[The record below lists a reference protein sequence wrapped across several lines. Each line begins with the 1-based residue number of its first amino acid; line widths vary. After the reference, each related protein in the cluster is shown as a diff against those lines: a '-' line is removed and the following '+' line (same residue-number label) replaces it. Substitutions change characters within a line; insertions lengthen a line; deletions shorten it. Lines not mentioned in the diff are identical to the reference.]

1 MKAIEIRNKYLN
13 FFKNH
18 GHVVIPS
25 APLIPENDPSVL
37 FTTAGMQP
45 LVPYLLGETHPSGT
59 RLTDYQKCV
68 RTNDIEEVGDNR
80 HLTYFE
86 MLGNWSLGDYFKEE
100 SVQMSYD
107 FLTQE
112 LNIPAEK
119 LSVTCFAGDED
130 CERDNVTAE
139 CWKKAGIPEE
149 RIYFFGKDDNWWIA
163 GEEGPCGP
171 DTEMFY
177 DTGKP
182 KCSEECNPSCGCG
195 KYVEIWNNVF
205 MEFFKDKDGKYTK
218 LKQHNVDTGLGLERM
233 TMLLQGKETPFETEL
248 FAPIMDKLVELQ
260 KVDNIA
266 SRRIVAEHLRSSMM
280 ITCDGGRPSNVDR
293 GYILRRL
300 IRRMIRHMNKL
311 QISLDELST
320 LIDINVENLK
330 ELYPALES
338 NKETI
343 KTVLLEEKDKFVKTL
358 TKGEKEFVKEMENI
372 KADGKDILPG
382 TIVFRLY
389 DTYGFPP
396 EVTEELAT
404 ENGMKID
411 KEEFEKL
418 FKEHQEKSRAGAE
431 QKFKGGLAGNGEM
444 ETKYH
449 TATHLLNA
457 ALRVVLGSHVHQ
469 RGSNITA
476 ERMRFD
482 FSHPA
487 KMTDEEKQKTE
498 DLVNEWI
505 QAAIPVEHVEM
516 NKEDAIAQGAEAMF
530 IEKYGDIVS
539 VYKIGDKSL
548 ELCGG
553 PHVSNTSELGH
564 FKIKKEGEE
573 LYKYVKQGLD
583 YIKNAENKF
592 TDLINLEEG
601 TIRIGVSPTLTKE
614 FLLPY
619 LEIFHKKYPNI
630 NIEIDTKLWKTLI
643 QKLRN
648 GLLDILIIHLND
660 EKYDEDLK
668 IIKCKKKHDCLI
680 ASKKYK
686 DIIGEEISCINKAL
700 SISVGLESL

>member
-25 APLIPENDPSVL
+25 APVIPENDPSVL

-45 LVPYLLGETHPSGT
+45 LVPYLLGEPHPSGT

-68 RTNDIEEVGDNR
+68 RTNDIDEVGDNR

-100 SVQMSYD
+100 SIQMSYD
-107 FLTQE
+107 FLTKE
-112 LNIPAEK
+112 LGIPVEK

-130 CERDNVTAE
+130 CARDEVTAS

-149 RIYFFGKDDNWWIA
+149 RIYYFGKDDNWWIA
-163 GEEGPCGP
+163 GETGPCGP

-182 KCSEECNPSCGCG
+182 KCSPECNPSCGCG

-205 MEFFKDKDGKYTK
+205 MEFYKDENGKYSK

-233 TMLLQGKETPFETEL
+233 TMLLEGKETPFETEL

-280 ITCDGGRPSNVDR
+280 IICDGGRPSNVDR

-300 IRRMIRHMNKL
+300 IRRMVRHMNKL

-330 ELYPALES
+330 EMYPALEA

-343 KTVLLEEKDKFVKTL
+343 KNVILEEKDKFVKTL
-358 TKGEKEFVKEMENI
+358 EKGEKEFAKEVGQVKEQGENI
-372 KADGKDILPG
+372 VPGKV
-382 TIVFRLY
+382 VFRLY

-411 KEEFEKL
+411 KEGFDKL
-418 FKEHQEKSRAGAE
+418 FKEHQEKSRAGSE
-431 QKFKGGLAGNGEM
+431 QKFKGGLASTGEM

-457 ALRVVLGSHVHQ
+457 ALKQVLGSHVHQ

-505 QAAIPVEHVEM
+505 KEAIPVEHIEM
-516 NKEDAIAQGAEAMF
+516 KKDDAIKMGAEAMF

-539 VYKIGDKSL
+539 VYKIGDVSI

-564 FKIKKEGEE
+564 FKIKKEESSSSGIRRI
-573 LYKYVKQGLD
+573 KAILD
-583 YIKNAENKF
+583 
-592 TDLINLEEG
+592 
-601 TIRIGVSPTLTKE
+601 
-614 FLLPY
+614 
-619 LEIFHKKYPNI
+619 
-630 NIEIDTKLWKTLI
+630 
-643 QKLRN
+643 
-648 GLLDILIIHLND
+648 
-660 EKYDEDLK
+660 
-668 IIKCKKKHDCLI
+668 
-680 ASKKYK
+680 
-686 DIIGEEISCINKAL
+686 
-700 SISVGLESL
+700 

>member
-25 APLIPENDPSVL
+25 APVIPENDPSVL

-45 LVPYLLGETHPSGT
+45 LVPYLLGEPHPAGT

-68 RTNDIEEVGDNR
+68 RTNDIDEVGDNR

-100 SVQMSYD
+100 SIQMSYD
-107 FLTQE
+107 FLTKE
-112 LNIPAEK
+112 LGIPVEK

-130 CERDNVTAE
+130 CARDEVTAS

-149 RIYFFGKDDNWWIA
+149 RIYYFGKDDNWWIA
-163 GEEGPCGP
+163 GETGPCGP

-182 KCSEECNPSCGCG
+182 KCSPECNPSCGCG

-205 MEFFKDKDGKYTK
+205 MEFYKDENCKYSK

-233 TMLLQGKETPFETEL
+233 TMLLEGKETPFETEL

-280 ITCDGGRPSNVDR
+280 IICDGGRPSNVDR

-300 IRRMIRHMNKL
+300 IRRMARHMNKL

-330 ELYPALES
+330 EMYPALEA

-343 KTVLLEEKDKFVKTL
+343 KNVILEEKDKFVKTL
-358 TKGEKEFVKEMENI
+358 EKGEKEFAKEVGQVKEQGENI
-372 KADGKDILPG
+372 VPGKV
-382 TIVFRLY
+382 VFRLY

-411 KEEFEKL
+411 KEGFDKL
-418 FKEHQEKSRAGAE
+418 FKEHQEKSRAGSE
-431 QKFKGGLAGNGEM
+431 QKFKGGLASTGEM

-457 ALRVVLGSHVHQ
+457 ALKQVLGSHVHQ

-505 QAAIPVEHVEM
+505 TEAIPVEHLEM
-516 NKEDAIAQGAEAMF
+516 KKDDAIKMGAEAMF

-539 VYKIGDKSL
+539 VYKIGDVSI

-564 FKIKKEGEE
+564 FKIKKEESSSSGIRRI
-573 LYKYVKQGLD
+573 KAILD
-583 YIKNAENKF
+583 
-592 TDLINLEEG
+592 
-601 TIRIGVSPTLTKE
+601 
-614 FLLPY
+614 
-619 LEIFHKKYPNI
+619 
-630 NIEIDTKLWKTLI
+630 
-643 QKLRN
+643 
-648 GLLDILIIHLND
+648 
-660 EKYDEDLK
+660 
-668 IIKCKKKHDCLI
+668 
-680 ASKKYK
+680 
-686 DIIGEEISCINKAL
+686 
-700 SISVGLESL
+700 

>member
-13 FFKNH
+13 FFKKH

-45 LVPYLLGETHPSGT
+45 LVPYLLGEPHPAGK

-100 SVQMSYD
+100 SIQMSYD
-107 FLTQE
+107 FLTKE

-119 LSVTCFAGDED
+119 ISVTCFAGDED
-130 CERDNVTAE
+130 CPRDTVTAE

-149 RIYFFGKDDNWWIA
+149 RIYYFGKDDNWWIA

-182 KCSEECNPSCGCG
+182 KCSEHCNPSCDCG

-205 MEFFKDKDGKYTK
+205 MEYFKDKDGKYTK

-233 TMLLQGKETPFETEL
+233 AMLLQGKETPFETEL
-248 FAPIMDKLVELQ
+248 FAPVMDKLVELQ

-280 ITCDGGRPSNVDR
+280 ITCDGGRPSNIDR

-330 ELYPALES
+330 EMYPALET
-338 NKETI
+338 NKEII
-343 KTVLLEEKDKFVKTL
+343 KTVILEEKDKFVKTL
-358 TKGEKEFVKEMENI
+358 TKGEKEFYKEIENVKKQGKNIVPGEM
-372 KADGKDILPG
+372 
-382 TIVFRLY
+382 VFRLY

-396 EVTEELAT
+396 EVTKELAT
-404 ENGMKID
+404 ENGMEID
-411 KEEFEKL
+411 KEKFDEL
-418 FKEHQEKSRAGAE
+418 FKKHQEKSRAGAE
-431 QKFKGGLAGNGEM
+431 QKFKGGLASTGEM

-457 ALRVVLGSHVHQ
+457 ALKQVLGSHVHQ
-469 RGSNITA
+469 RGSNITE

-482 FSHPA
+482 FSHPT

-498 DLVNEWI
+498 DLVNKWI
-505 QAAIPVEHVEM
+505 REAIPVEHLEM
-516 NKEDAIAQGAEAMF
+516 KKEDAIKRGAEAMF

-539 VYKIGDKSL
+539 VYKIGDISL

-564 FKIKKEGEE
+564 FKIKKEESSSSG
-573 LYKYVKQGLD
+573 VRR
-583 YIKNAENKF
+583 IKAV
-592 TDLINLEEG
+592 LE
-601 TIRIGVSPTLTKE
+601 
-614 FLLPY
+614 
-619 LEIFHKKYPNI
+619 
-630 NIEIDTKLWKTLI
+630 
-643 QKLRN
+643 
-648 GLLDILIIHLND
+648 
-660 EKYDEDLK
+660 
-668 IIKCKKKHDCLI
+668 
-680 ASKKYK
+680 
-686 DIIGEEISCINKAL
+686 
-700 SISVGLESL
+700 

>member
-18 GHVVIPS
+18 GHAVIPS

-45 LVPYLLGETHPSGT
+45 LVPYLLGEPHPAGT

-68 RTNDIEEVGDNR
+68 RTNDIDEVGDNR

-100 SVQMSYD
+100 SIQMSYD
-107 FLTQE
+107 FLTKE
-112 LNIPAEK
+112 LGIPAEK

-130 CERDNVTAE
+130 CARDEVTAS

-149 RIYFFGKDDNWWIA
+149 RIYYFGKDDNWWIA
-163 GEEGPCGP
+163 GETGPCGP

-182 KCSEECNPSCGCG
+182 KCSPECNPSCGCG

-205 MEFFKDKDGKYTK
+205 MEFYKDENGEYSK

-248 FAPIMDKLVELQ
+248 IAPIMDKLVELQ

-280 ITCDGGRPSNVDR
+280 IICDGGRPSNVDR

-300 IRRMIRHMNKL
+300 IRRMVRHMNKL

-320 LIDINVENLK
+320 LIDINVDNLK
-330 ELYPALES
+330 EMYPALEK

-343 KTVLLEEKDKFVKTL
+343 KTVILEEKDKFVKTL
-358 TKGEKEFVKEMENI
+358 EKGEKEFAKEIETVKEQGQNI
-372 KADGKDILPG
+372 VPGKM
-382 TIVFRLY
+382 VFRLY

-411 KEEFEKL
+411 KEEFDKL
-418 FKEHQEKSRAGAE
+418 FKEHQEKSRAGSE
-431 QKFKGGLAGNGEM
+431 QKFKGGLASTGEM

-457 ALRVVLGSHVHQ
+457 ALKQVLGAHVHQ

-505 QAAIPVEHVEM
+505 SQAIPVEHLEM
-516 NKEDAIAQGAEAMF
+516 KTEDAIKMGAEAMF

-539 VYKIGDKSL
+539 VYKIGDVSI

-564 FKIKKEGEE
+564 FKIKKEESSSSG
-573 LYKYVKQGLD
+573 VRR
-583 YIKNAENKF
+583 IKA
-592 TDLINLEEG
+592 
-601 TIRIGVSPTLTKE
+601 
-614 FLLPY
+614 
-619 LEIFHKKYPNI
+619 
-630 NIEIDTKLWKTLI
+630 
-643 QKLRN
+643 
-648 GLLDILIIHLND
+648 IL
-660 EKYDEDLK
+660 
-668 IIKCKKKHDCLI
+668 C
-680 ASKKYK
+680 
-686 DIIGEEISCINKAL
+686 
-700 SISVGLESL
+700 